1 MLATAAVLLE
11 LICLTTNFKLKES
24 SALSVILSL
33 VVSTKRTDVQLSI
46 EHHILD
52 CEEINQVKEKLV
64 LVFRE
69 LESLIHIQKK
79 GTQTKQ

>member
-1 MLATAAVLLE
+1 MLAIAAVLLE
-11 LICLTTNFKLKES
+11 RIYLTTNFKLRES

-33 VVSTKRTDVQLSI
+33 VVSTKHTDMQLSI

-52 CEEINQVKEKLV
+52 CEKINQVKEKLG

-79 GTQTKQ
+79 ETQTKQ